1 MPFVGKALILFFF
14 IIAVSA
20 SVTEKLLKI
29 PLFEVGEIWL
39 NSVYK
44 LNARLFGFLSSLID
58 IYSYQFYVL
67 LVAGS
72 VVGYYLY
79 KFLFT
84 PLDRIR
90 VLGDIGYIP
99 EKGFSLKELSNSVK
113 RRRMVGEIP
122 PVYPNGWFGLIEGW
136 RLKKGEVT
144 NISVLG
150 LNLAV
155 FRDEKGEAHVLDAY
169 CPHMGA
175 NIAVGGRVIG
185 DCLECPFHGW
195 QFRGADGKVTKIP
208 YADKIPDMARVK
220 SWPSMEINGW
230 IYLWHH
236 AEGIDPNWLPP
247 ELEEITKG
255 TWQYSG
261 RSEHHIN
268 SHIEEVPENGADV
281 AHLYQVH
288 SPFIFA
294 GIDLATMWNKY
305 LSFACHKWSASWTQ
319 NPAPEEHIGSIKL
332 THDCSM
338 FGKIVTPISLTV
350 SARQIGPGIVYL
362 EFESFFGKGV
372 YIQSLTPVEPMVQK
386 LVHNLYMHWA
396 VPNII
401 TKFFMFGEAVQVERD
416 VMIWNNKKYCG
427 KPVFVK
433 CKEDSLIARHRR
445 WYSQFYSEN
454 SPRFSFKKESL
465 EW

>member
-150 LNLAV
+150 KYLT
-155 FRDEKGEAHVLDAY
+155 AHVL
-169 CPHMGA
+169 
-175 NIAVGGRVIG
+175 
-185 DCLECPFHGW
+185 PF
-195 QFRGADGKVTKIP
+195 
-208 YADKIPDMARVK
+208 
-220 SWPSMEINGW
+220 
-230 IYLWHH
+230 
-236 AEGIDPNWLPP
+236 
-247 ELEEITKG
+247 
-255 TWQYSG
+255 
-261 RSEHHIN
+261 
-268 SHIEEVPENGADV
+268 
-281 AHLYQVH
+281 
-288 SPFIFA
+288 
-294 GIDLATMWNKY
+294 
-305 LSFACHKWSASWTQ
+305 
-319 NPAPEEHIGSIKL
+319 
-332 THDCSM
+332 
-338 FGKIVTPISLTV
+338 
-350 SARQIGPGIVYL
+350 
-362 EFESFFGKGV
+362 
-372 YIQSLTPVEPMVQK
+372 LTP
-386 LVHNLYMHWA
+386 MHD
-396 VPNII
+396 
-401 TKFFMFGEAVQVERD
+401 R
-416 VMIWNNKKYCG
+416 
-427 KPVFVK
+427 
-433 CKEDSLIARHRR
+433 SLSAKGRT
-445 WYSQFYSEN
+445 
-454 SPRFSFKKESL
+454 
-465 EW
+465 